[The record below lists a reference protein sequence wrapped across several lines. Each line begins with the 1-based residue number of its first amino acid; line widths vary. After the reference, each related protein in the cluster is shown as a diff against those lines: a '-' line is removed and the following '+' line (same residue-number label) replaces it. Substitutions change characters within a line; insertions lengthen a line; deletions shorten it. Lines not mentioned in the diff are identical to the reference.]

1 MRNLFG
7 LIILKESTNYSW
19 MSLSLIASTLLIGLL
34 GIIILMYKKTGVKD
48 QKREEHEDEEKDVN
62 E

>member
-34 GIIILMYKKTGVKD
+34 GIIILMYKKTSVKD
-48 QKREEHEDEEKDVN
+48 QKREEHEDEENDVN